1 MNKAAV
7 VIGGSGA
14 IGSEICKRLAE
25 ENYHTYFTYLKN
37 KDTASEL
44 EQAFPGYLH
53 GISCNI
59 RNHEEVELLIDRVKK
74 ECGRVDVLINCAGI
88 SGESLFVNKSIDEWT
103 TVLETNLFSIFY
115 SCRAVVPIMLEQYGG
130 VIINVSSI
138 LGTFGIPG
146 MEDYCSSKSA
156 MIGFTQ
162 SLASEVARFGIRVN
176 CISPGMIDTQMSKGA
191 QKQIGK
197 SVKKLIPCKEFGSAE
212 NVADLMV
219 FLISEKASYI
229 TGENIL
235 IGGGLGRTL
244 PVS

>member
-1 MNKAAV
+1 MKKTAV

-14 IGSEICKRLAE
+14 IGSEICKRLAGG
-25 ENYHTYFTYLKN
+25 NYNTFFTFLSN
-37 KDTASEL
+37 KAAADNL
-44 EQAFPGYLH
+44 EQAVPGWLH
-53 GISCNI
+53 GIPCDI
-59 RNHEEVELLIDRVKK
+59 RNNEEVEFLIDKVKR

-88 SGESLFVNKSIDEWT
+88 SGESLFVNKSIDEWKN
-103 TVLETNLFSIFY
+103 VLETNLFSVFY
-115 SCRAVVPIMLEQYGG
+115 SCRSVIPIMLEQYSG

-146 MEDYCSSKSA
+146 MEDYCASKSGI
-156 MIGFTQ
+156 IGFTQ

-212 NVADLMV
+212 NVADLME
-219 FLISEKASYI
+219 FLISAKAGYI
-229 TGENIL
+229 NGENIL
-235 IGGGLGRTL
+235 VGGGLGKTL

>member
-1 MNKAAV
+1 MNKTAV

-14 IGSEICKRLAE
+14 IGSEICKRLAGG
-25 ENYHTYFTYLKN
+25 NYNTFFTFLSN
-37 KDTASEL
+37 KAVADNL
-44 EQAFPGYLH
+44 EQTVPGYLH
-53 GISCNI
+53 GIPCDV
-59 RNHEEVELLIDRVKK
+59 RKYEEVESLIDKVKK
-74 ECGRVDVLINCAGI
+74 ECGGVDVLINCAGI
-88 SGESLFVNKSIDEWT
+88 SGESLFVNKSIDEWKN
-103 TVLETNLFSIFY
+103 VLETNLFSVFY
-115 SCRAVVPIMLEQYGG
+115 SCRSVIPIMLEQYRG

-146 MEDYCSSKSA
+146 MEDYCASKSGI
-156 MIGFTQ
+156 IGFTQ

-212 NVADLMV
+212 NVADLME
-219 FLISEKASYI
+219 FLVSSKAGYI
-229 TGENIL
+229 NGENIMV
-235 IGGGLGRTL
+235 GGGLGRTL

>member
-1 MNKAAV
+1 MNQTAV

-25 ENYHTYFTYLKN
+25 GNYHTYFTFLKN
-37 KDTASEL
+37 QAYANEM
-44 EQAFPGYLH
+44 EQAFSGSLH
-53 GISCNI
+53 GIPCDVRSN
-59 RNHEEVELLIDRVKK
+59 EEVEAFIDRVKN
-74 ECGRVDVLINCAGI
+74 ECGRIDVLINCAGI
-88 SGESLFVNKSIDEWT
+88 SGESLFVNKSIDEWKN
-103 TVLETNLFSIFY
+103 VLETNLFSVFY
-115 SCRAVVPIMLEQYGG
+115 SCRSVIPIMLEQYCG

-146 MEDYCSSKSA
+146 MEDYCASKSGI
-156 MIGFTQ
+156 IGFTQ

-176 CISPGMIDTQMSKGA
+176 CISPGMIDTRMSEGA

-197 SVKKLIPCKEFGSAE
+197 SVKKLIPCKEFGTVE
-212 NVADLMV
+212 NVADLME
-219 FLISEKASYI
+219 FLISPKAGYI

-235 IGGGLGRTL
+235 VGGGLGRTL

>member
-14 IGSEICKRLAE
+14 IGSEICKRLAG
-25 ENYHTYFTYLKN
+25 ENYNTYFTYLKN
-37 KDTASEL
+37 QVSASEM

-53 GISCNI
+53 GVSCDV
-59 RNHEEVELLIDRVKK
+59 RNHEEVEAFIDRVKK

-88 SGESLFVNKSIDEWT
+88 SGESLFVNKSVDEWKQ
-103 TVLETNLFSIFY
+103 VLETNLFSVFY
-115 SCRAVVPIMLEQYGG
+115 SCRSVVPIMLEQYSG

-146 MEDYCSSKSA
+146 MEDYCASKSA
-156 MIGFTQ
+156 IIGFTQ

-176 CISPGMIDTQMSKGA
+176 CISPGMIDTQMSVGA

-197 SVKKLIPCKEFGSAE
+197 SVKKLIPCREFGTAE
-212 NVADLMV
+212 NVADLME
-219 FLISEKASYI
+219 FMISDKASYI
-229 TGENIL
+229 NGENIL
-235 IGGGLGRTL
+235 VGGGLGRTL